1 MQGFKKKWAD
11 FEEKHPKLAKL
22 LYQLFYFWVFSM
34 GVTVLQYLMFTFLP
48 YLFGIGLAGVEFV
61 WPQIPMKVFG
71 ITYDWNI
78 LGYEVARNAAGEVVI
93 GGGLGYFISYEVVDP
108 PDKHEAAALKACP
121 RLQTTHSPY
130 VQK

>member
-61 WPQIPMKVFG
+61 WP
-71 ITYDWNI
+71 
-78 LGYEVARNAAGEVVI
+78 
-93 GGGLGYFISYEVVDP
+93 
-108 PDKHEAAALKACP
+108 
-121 RLQTTHSPY
+121 
-130 VQK
+130 